1 MVGRRPSWVTT
12 VLSVPHKFYGKSG
25 QALVVVGAGAA
36 RPALVLVPH
45 KFCAKPG
52 QALVVVVVST
62 LSCPVLSCPDS
73 NVEER
78 KRLGLIYKSTTRTQ
92 RPPCAISQD

>member
-36 RPALVLVPH
+36 RPALVLFH
-45 KFCAKPG
+45 TSS
-52 QALVVVVVST
+52 ALNQ
-62 LSCPVLSCPDS
+62 D
-73 NVEER
+73 
-78 KRLGLIYKSTTRTQ
+78 RL
-92 RPPCAISQD
+92 